1 MQLALEILTGV
12 CATLPDPDL
21 EPGADDE
28 GIEDEV
34 FEDSAADAN
43 ADDSAMDETCDDVM
57 AVDDATLEP
66 NDSHTPTAPSFLP
79 KLLEPLMVL
88 IQPTNLS
95 FSVPSPHAPT
105 TSVLSAIHIA
115 AFECLSNAF
124 LALAAAPGPAASDV
138 HAGQRVWST
147 VWAALAGVGN
157 PLEPAPGSARAVVWD
172 IAVGVLWGVGTVW
185 TGKIVGRLY
194 YVLIVC
200 KLTVLFFVVPHAGS
214 RGSTGANADRAM
226 RCANGRCGAR
236 QVHWC
241 VVGTRAA
248 RRSCV
253 A

>member
-1 MQLALEILTGV
+1 MQLSLEILTGV

-21 EPGADDE
+21 EPGVDDE
-28 GIEDEV
+28 GIEEEV
-34 FEDSAADAN
+34 FEDSAADA
-43 ADDSAMDETCDDVM
+43 DDSAMDDTRDDVM
-57 AVDDATLEP
+57 AVDDA
-66 NDSHTPTAPSFLP
+66 NDSHTPAAPSFLP
-79 KLLEPLMVL
+79 KLLEPLLEL
-88 IQPTNLS
+88 IQPTDLS

-185 TGKIVGRLY
+185 TGKIVGRFCP
-194 YVLIVC
+194 VSDV
-200 KLTVLFFVVPHAGS
+200 
-214 RGSTGANADRAM
+214 M
-226 RCANGRCGAR
+226 
-236 QVHWC
+236 
-241 VVGTRAA
+241 
-248 RRSCV
+248 
-253 A
+253 